1 MVKAGNDARVSTTPA
16 QRAGGV
22 SNPVLMQYEVR
33 CTKHHYHCELRL
45 SRIDKPRC
53 CAYCNDCVAI
63 IVTKKLYMR
72 AFAILFAPLVF
83 LLLSSCS
90 LLLDYDL
97 HTVVPQASTRVDA
110 ELVSLTVV
118 EAPSDQRTG
127 TTFRLTD

>member
-1 MVKAGNDARVSTTPA
+1 
-16 QRAGGV
+16 
-22 SNPVLMQYEVR
+22 
-33 CTKHHYHCELRL
+33 
-45 SRIDKPRC
+45 
-53 CAYCNDCVAI
+53 
-63 IVTKKLYMR
+63 MR